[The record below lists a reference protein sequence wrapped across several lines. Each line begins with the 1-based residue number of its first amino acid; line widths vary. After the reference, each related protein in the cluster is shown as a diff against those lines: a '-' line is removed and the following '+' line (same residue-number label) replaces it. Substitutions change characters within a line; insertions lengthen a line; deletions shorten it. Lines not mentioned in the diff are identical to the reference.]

1 MDQDHAKVVDS
12 VRPWL
17 LADAAYTAPPSIT
30 AGENQVREL
39 TDTISCIVDREI
51 NGIYELTMQY
61 PVTGKL
67 YSEISVRS
75 LIYVNPD
82 EDTARQL
89 FRIYRISKPIFGV
102 VTIYARHISYDLGGY
117 VCPPFT
123 ASGIAA
129 ALAGITANTEP
140 SPCPFVFSSTRT
152 TASTFTVTVPC
163 DIWSLMAGQAG
174 SLLDVYGGEYT
185 FDNFSVTLENSVGAD
200 NGVTIEYAKNL
211 TQLIQ
216 DEDGGSMYTGIY
228 PYYYTEESGLVQLT
242 EKVVDG
248 PTVWPFSVYKAVDM
262 TDKFQSTPTEAQL
275 RTAAQSY
282 VANNDIGSPKMSL
295 DVDFIPLWQ
304 TEEYKGD
311 VKERISL
318 GDTVTIKYSA
328 LGVNAT
334 ARVMATRYNCLKEKY
349 DKLTVGSIRAD
360 LGTIIKD
367 TAQSSVQSVQPG
379 TPVATKGAV
388 VNHAVEITPSVSN
401 AAGFIQG
408 GTITGTPITVTA
420 AELVSGTKSITAN
433 GQGIDVGNYKYVDVA
448 VPGGSVVLQIKSVT
462 PTESAQVV
470 SPDSGY
476 DGLEQVEVAAIPS
489 TYVGSGITRRSSS
502 DLTASGA
509 TVTAPAGYYESGA
522 SKAVASGSVG
532 TPTASKGTVSNHR
545 VAVVPHVS
553 YSAGYISSGTK
564 NGAPVT
570 VTAAELVSGSETKTA
585 NGTYD
590 VTNLAEVVVDVPA
603 GAAGSVTAPAT
614 ISNSTQNPATV
625 ESNPQLNYA
634 SAKATVSVTPNVTT
648 PGNITAGTPGNSEI
662 TLTFPANNIR
672 SGDPSVITPGPTAQ
686 QVIPAGV
693 TVAEH
698 AVSVAAVSLQTK
710 SVTPTETAQ
719 TVTPDSGYTGLGQVN
734 VGAIDSDYVGSGVT
748 RRTASDVAFLPAI
761 PAVSV
766 PAGYYENMAA
776 KSIPLGTEG
785 TPTATKGA
793 VSNHSVSVTPS
804 VTNDEGYI
812 WADEPIDG
820 TPVTVTAAELVS
832 GNLAITENGNNIDV
846 TNYETVSVNVSGGSG
861 KNVQIAQGVN
871 RVSTT
876 SYTAVSGQSIT
887 VAKTGTYDV
896 YWSGFRSS
904 TGGTNGSQ
912 LYIGNTA
919 HGSAQTTFSNH
930 GQSVHLSNVSLTA
943 GQTVSVRARARGTN
957 YYMYVSNL
965 TIIEN

>member
-1 MDQDHAKVVDS
+1 MDQDHAKVVET

-39 TDTISCIVDREI
+39 TDTIACIVDREI

-163 DIWSLMAGQAG
+163 DIWALMAGQAG

-211 TQLIQ
+211 TQLLQ

-228 PYYYTEESGLVQLT
+228 PYYYTEESGLVQLP

-262 TDKFQSTPTEAQL
+262 TDKFQSVPTQAQL
-275 RTAAQSY
+275 RTAAQNY

-311 VKERISL
+311 VKERVSL

-379 TPVATKGAV
+379 APVATKGAV
-388 VNHAVEITPSVSN
+388 TNHAV
-401 AAGFIQG
+401 
-408 GTITGTPITVTA
+408 
-420 AELVSGTKSITAN
+420 
-433 GQGIDVGNYKYVDVA
+433 
-448 VPGGSVVLQIKSVT
+448 
-462 PTESAQVV
+462 
-470 SPDSGY
+470 
-476 DGLEQVEVAAIPS
+476 
-489 TYVGSGITRRSSS
+489 
-502 DLTASGA
+502 
-509 TVTAPAGYYESGA
+509 
-522 SKAVASGSVG
+522 
-532 TPTASKGTVSNHR
+532 
-545 VAVVPHVS
+545 
-553 YSAGYISSGTK
+553 
-564 NGAPVT
+564 
-570 VTAAELVSGSETKTA
+570 
-585 NGTYD
+585 
-590 VTNLAEVVVDVPA
+590 
-603 GAAGSVTAPAT
+603 
-614 ISNSTQNPATV
+614 
-625 ESNPQLNYA
+625 
-634 SAKATVSVTPNVTT
+634 
-648 PGNITAGTPGNSEI
+648 
-662 TLTFPANNIR
+662 
-672 SGDPSVITPGPTAQ
+672 VI
-686 QVIPAGV
+686 
-693 TVAEH
+693 
-698 AVSVAAVSLQTK
+698 
-710 SVTPTETAQ
+710 
-719 TVTPDSGYTGLGQVN
+719 
-734 VGAIDSDYVGSGVT
+734 
-748 RRTASDVAFLPAI
+748 
-761 PAVSV
+761 
-766 PAGYYENMAA
+766 
-776 KSIPLGTEG
+776 
-785 TPTATKGA
+785 
-793 VSNHSVSVTPS
+793 TPS
-804 VTNDEGYI
+804 VTNVGGYI
-812 WADEPIDG
+812 VGGAHTG
-820 TPVTVTAAELVS
+820 TPVTVTASELVS
-832 GNLAITENGNNIDV
+832 GNLPITANGNNIDV
-846 TNYETVSVNVSGGSG
+846 TNYETVSVNVPTGGGAANLITGTFTTPSASGAHTLTLPYTGSG
-861 KNVQIAQGVN
+861 YPIALFVFVADGEYTSGSDWYNAIKRYAIGQFTIAKSNTQIAPSYGTSGAANQGVTSWIYKS
-871 RVSTT
+871 STSSAT
-876 SYTAVSGQSIT
+876 SYSRSSAMNTNSFSSSNATSTAAQVCR
-887 VAKTGTYDV
+887 
-896 YWSGFRSS
+896 FRSATQLS
-904 TGGTNGSQ
+904 YYVIGSSNYG
-912 LYIGNTA
+912 LMPETEYRYIA
-919 HGSAQTTFSNH
+919 FYSS
-930 GQSVHLSNVSLTA
+930 
-943 GQTVSVRARARGTN
+943 
-957 YYMYVSNL
+957 
-965 TIIEN
+965 